1 MNKTST
7 LRDLIESKQTLI
19 MIYSDRDMNRV
30 NELSNEVRALQMQ
43 LLDIMTLE
51 NELFLEASKGL

>member
-1 MNKTST
+1 MINTNV
-7 LRDLIESKQTLI
+7 LRELIESKQTLI

-30 NELSNEVRALQMQ
+30 NELSSEVRELQMQ